1 MQEALESKRAFLEEV
16 VRAEIASRFAG
27 MEDMRA
33 QMATLQA
40 QQKQELAESKEEVGA
55 QLKLLQVKVKANG
68 RAIRNQS
75 ATVEA
80 ARRIAEQVRQDLEAE
95 LLAMSKTQSQAEEQQ
110 RASFKTQ
117 MADVHLQVSPYIVYS
132 MYLSSSYKCITSVLI
147 LLYILYIYCIY
158 TVYIYSIYVLILTV
172 G

>member
-33 QMATLQA
+33 QMETLQVH
-40 QQKQELAESKEEVGA
+40 QKQELAESKEEVGA

-75 ATVEA
+75 ATVET

-95 LLAMSKTQSQAEEQQ
+95 LLAMSKTQSQAEEQL

-117 MADVHLQVSPYIVYS
+117 MADVHLQVSSNYYIS
-132 MYLSSSYKCITSVLI
+132 SVLI
-147 LLYILYIYCIY
+147 LLYI
-158 TVYIYSIYVLILTV
+158 
-172 G
+172 

>member
-33 QMATLQA
+33 QMETLQV

-75 ATVEA
+75 ATVET

-95 LLAMSKTQSQAEEQQ
+95 LLAMSKTQSQAEEQL

-117 MADVHLQVSPYIVYS
+117 MADVHLQVSSNYYIS
-132 MYLSSSYKCITSVLI
+132 SVLI
-147 LLYILYIYCIY
+147 LLYI
-158 TVYIYSIYVLILTV
+158 
-172 G
+172 

>member
-1 MQEALESKRAFLEEV
+1 VQEALESKRAFLEEV

-27 MEDMRA
+27 MEDMRG
-33 QMATLQA
+33 QMETLQA

-55 QLKLLQVKVKANG
+55 QLKLLQVKVKGNG

-95 LLAMSKTQSQAEEQQ
+95 LLAMSKTQSQAEEQL

-117 MADVHLQVSPYIVYS
+117 MADVHLQVSSYCYIS
-132 MYLSSSYKCITSVLI
+132 SVLI
-147 LLYILYIYCIY
+147 LLYI
-158 TVYIYSIYVLILTV
+158 
-172 G
+172 

>member
-33 QMATLQA
+33 QMETLQVH
-40 QQKQELAESKEEVGA
+40 QKQELAESKEEVGA

-75 ATVEA
+75 ATVET

-95 LLAMSKTQSQAEEQQ
+95 LLAMSKTQSQAEEQL

-117 MADVHLQVSPYIVYS
+117 MADVHLQV
-132 MYLSSSYKCITSVLI
+132 TSL
-147 LLYILYIYCIY
+147 LLYI
-158 TVYIYSIYVLILTV
+158 
-172 G
+172 